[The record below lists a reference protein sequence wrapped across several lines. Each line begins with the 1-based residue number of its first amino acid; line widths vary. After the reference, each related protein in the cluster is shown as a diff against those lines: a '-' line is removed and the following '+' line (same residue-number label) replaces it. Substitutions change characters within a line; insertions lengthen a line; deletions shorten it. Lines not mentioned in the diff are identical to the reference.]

1 MVPSHVV
8 QGKCEAS
15 NTSIQHAL
23 SIKHQISYPKG
34 REVGQNEI
42 NGLLSFAHIPLN
54 SIKSNHAC
62 LPTFFPS
69 LKWALMKSNTTKL

>member
-1 MVPSHVV
+1 MVPSHVL

-23 SIKHQISYPKG
+23 SIKHQISYPQEREAG
-34 REVGQNEI
+34 RNEI

-54 SIKSNHAC
+54 SIKPNHAR
-62 LPTFFPS
+62 LTYILS
-69 LKWALMKSNTTKL
+69 IHEVGSHEI